1 MKSSAPM
8 GGTGSN
14 VVVVV
19 VVGGV
24 SEVSDKEYVNVKFEQ
39 FICEQASLVRSPELV
54 TSLTNP
60 EPLI

>member
-1 MKSSAPM
+1 M

-14 VVVVV
+14 VVVV

>member
-14 VVVVV
+14 VVVV